1 MWLKQSTNTTV
12 KFGPFLDQADGFTP
26 ETSLTIS
33 QADIRLTKN
42 GGDFAQTN
50 NATGATHDENGYY
63 DIPLDTTDTNTLGM
77 LRVAVNESGALPVW
91 QDFMVVPANVWDSLF
106 GADRLQVH
114 TAEISNDLITS
125 DVLAASAISEIQS
138 GLATST
144 ALATAQSD
152 LDLITGTD
160 GATLATAQANYAP
173 AKAGDEMDLVDAPNG
188 TAITAIQNGLA
199 TPTNITAGTIT
210 TVTNLT
216 NAPTNGDFTATM
228 KASVN
233 AEVDA
238 AIETYHLDHLLA
250 ATYDPASKPGA
261 ADALLNELVSN
272 DSGVSQFTANALEL
286 APTGGSAPTVEQIRQ
301 EIDTN
306 STQLAAIVEDTGTTI
321 PGQISGLNNLSAAQV
336 NSEVDTALADYD
348 APTYTELLNLFRLAL
363 RKDSAIATDLSA
375 LITAI
380 NSDLASGGGT
390 FANTTDAIEAIRD
403 RGDAAWITA
412 TGFSTLDAV
421 GVRSAIGLATANLD
435 TQLDAIPT
443 AGENASQVRTELTTE
458 LGRIDVA
465 TSSRSNHTAANVR
478 TEMDSNST
486 QLAAIVADTNELQAD
501 WVNGGRL
508 DNILDA
514 RASQASV
521 DIIDD
526 FLDTEIAAILADTNE
541 LQTDWANGGRLDL
554 ILDSAAAGAS
564 PAAVADAVWDEALS
578 GHATAGSTGEALS
591 NAGSAGDPWATS
603 LPGAYGAG
611 TAGKIIGDNINATV
625 SSRSSHSAADVWAAG
640 TRTLTSF
647 GTLIAD
653 IWAYATRT
661 LSSFGSLVSDIWA
674 NGTRTITGGTVT
686 TNSDKTGYSIS
697 GTKTTLDAL
706 NDVSAAQVNSEVD
719 AALTDIHL
727 DHLLAADY
735 DPASK
740 PGASTAL
747 LNELIGNDSGVSQFT
762 ANALELGPGG
772 VTAAAIADAVL
783 EELLADHDDTSG
795 SLAEAITLVRKLL
808 QNRVAHSGTTIT
820 VYDDD
825 STTPLLTRTPKDK
838 NGTAIN
844 SSSYDANIP
853 AEVTRAA

>member
-1 MWLKQSTNTTV
+1 MFLKQSTAVTV
-12 KFGPFLDQADGFTP
+12 KIGPFVDQGDGFTP

-50 NATGATHDENGYY
+50 NAAGATHDESGYY
-63 DIPLDTTDTNTLGM
+63 DIPLDTTDTNTLGT
-77 LRVAVNESGALPVW
+77 LRVAVSESGALPVW

-114 TAEISNDLITS
+114 AAEISNDLITS
-125 DVLAASAISEIQS
+125 DALAASAVSEIQS
-138 GLATST
+138 GLATSS

-152 LDLITGTD
+152 LDTITGSD
-160 GATLATAQANYAP
+160 GVTLATAQANYAP
-173 AKAGDEMDLVDAPNG
+173 AKAGDEMDLVDAPNA
-188 TAITAIQNGLA
+188 TAIAAIQSGLA

-216 NAPTNGDFTATM
+216 NAPTNGDLTATM

-250 ATYDPASKPGA
+250 ATYDPSSKPGA
-261 ADALLNELVSN
+261 ADALLNELVEN
-272 DSGVSQFTANALEL
+272 DGGVSRYTANALEQ
-286 APTGGSAPTVEQIRQ
+286 APTGGSAPTAVEIRQ
-301 EIDTN
+301 EMDAN
-306 STQLAAIVEDTGTTI
+306 STQ
-321 PGQISGLNNLSAAQV
+321 
-336 NSEVDTALADYD
+336 
-348 APTYTELLNLFRLAL
+348 F
-363 RKDSAIATDLSA
+363 
-375 LITAI
+375 
-380 NSDLASGGGT
+380 
-390 FANTTDAIEAIRD
+390 
-403 RGDAAWITA
+403 
-412 TGFSTLDAV
+412 
-421 GVRSAIGLATANLD
+421 
-435 TQLDAIPT
+435 
-443 AGENASQVRTELTTE
+443 
-458 LGRIDVA
+458 
-465 TSSRSNHTAANVR
+465 
-478 TEMDSNST
+478 
-486 QLAAIVADTNELQAD
+486 AAIVADTNELQTD
-501 WVNGGRL
+501 WANGGRL

-521 DIIDD
+521 DTIDD
-526 FLDTEIAAILADTNE
+526 FLDTEVAAILADTNE

-697 GTKTTLDAL
+697 GTKSTLDAL

-727 DHLLAADY
+727 DHLLAVDY

>member
-1 MWLKQSTNTTV
+1 MWLKQSTAATV
-12 KFGPFLDQADGFTP
+12 KVGPFVDQADGFTP
-26 ETSLTIS
+26 EPSLTIS
-33 QADIRLTKN
+33 QADIRLSKN

-63 DIPLDTTDTNTLGM
+63 DVPLDTTDTATLGT

-91 QDFMVVPANVWDSLF
+91 QDFMIVSANVWDSLF

-114 TAEISNDLITS
+114 AAEISNDLITS
-125 DVLAASAISEIQS
+125 DALATSAVSEIQS
-138 GLATST
+138 GLATSS
-144 ALATAQSD
+144 ALATVQSD
-152 LDLITGTD
+152 LDTITGSD
-160 GATLATAQANYAP
+160 GVTLATAQANYAP
-173 AKAGDEMDLVDAPNG
+173 AKAGDEMDFVDAPNA

-216 NAPTNGDFTATM
+216 NAPTSGDLTATM

-261 ADALLNELVSN
+261 ADALLNELIGN
-272 DSGVSQFTANALEL
+272 DGGVSQFTANALEL
-286 APTGGSAPTVEQIRQ
+286 APTGGSAPTAVEIRQ
-301 EIDTN
+301 EID
-306 STQLAAIVEDTGTTI
+306 A
-321 PGQISGLNNLSAAQV
+321 
-336 NSEVDTALADYD
+336 
-348 APTYTELLNLFRLAL
+348 
-363 RKDSAIATDLSA
+363 
-375 LITAI
+375 
-380 NSDLASGGGT
+380 
-390 FANTTDAIEAIRD
+390 
-403 RGDAAWITA
+403 
-412 TGFSTLDAV
+412 
-421 GVRSAIGLATANLD
+421 
-435 TQLDAIPT
+435 
-443 AGENASQVRTELTTE
+443 
-458 LGRIDVA
+458 
-465 TSSRSNHTAANVR
+465 
-478 TEMDSNST
+478 NST
-486 QLAAIVADTNELQAD
+486 QLAAIVADTNELQTD
-501 WVNGGRL
+501 WANGGRL

-514 RASQASV
+514 RASQSSVDTIDDFLDTEIAAILEDTGTTIPAQISALNNLSAAQVNAEVDAALADINLDHLVKNAVDTDFPTTVHLNSVIGHLADNGTSASFDRTTDSLEALQAEHDATQSAVSAVDDFVDTEVAAIKAQTDKLTFDGSNRVIADAQAISASTAAADNIEANIGNLDAAVSSRASQASV
-521 DIIDD
+521 NTIDD

-541 LQTDWANGGRLDL
+541 LQIDWADGGRLDL

-564 PAAVADAVWDEALS
+564 PSAIADAVWDEALS

-661 LSSFGSLVSDIWA
+661 LSSFGTLVSDIWA
-674 NGTRTITGGTVT
+674 SGTRTITGGTVT

-762 ANALELGPGG
+762 ANALELGPIGSAP
-772 VTAAAIADAVL
+772 TAAQIADAVL